1 MNEALLTKI
10 RENVV
15 SHLDLDEEM
24 KAQLTDDTII
34 FNTGDDRPN
43 LGLDSIDSLELVT
56 MISEVFGF
64 DVPAEDVKKLYSV
77 NAIAAYLNEQGITE

>member
-1 MNEALLTKI
+1 MNEAFLAKI
-10 RENVV
+10 RENII
-15 SHLDLDEEM
+15 SHLDIDEDM
-24 KAQLTDDTII
+24 LADFNDDTII

-56 MISEVFGF
+56 MIFEVFGY

-77 NAIAAYLNEQGITE
+77 NAIAAYLNEKGINE

>member
-1 MNEALLTKI
+1 MNEDFLVKI
-10 RENVV
+10 RESLI
-15 SHLDLDEEM
+15 SHLDLDEDTLSGM
-24 KAQLTDDTII
+24 NDDTII

-56 MISEVFGF
+56 MIYEQFGF

-77 NAIAAYLNEQGITE
+77 NAIAAYLNEHGINE

>member
-1 MNEALLTKI
+1 MNEALLKKI
-10 RENVV
+10 RENII
-15 SHLDLDEEM
+15 SHLDIDDDML
-24 KAQLTDDTII
+24 AGFNNDTII

-56 MISEVFGF
+56 MIFEVFGF

>member
-1 MNEALLTKI
+1 MNETLLTKI

-34 FNTGDDRPN
+34 FNTGDNRPN

-56 MISEVFGF
+56 MIVEVFGF

>member
-1 MNEALLTKI
+1 MNEDFLVKI
-10 RENVV
+10 RESLI
-15 SHLDLDEEM
+15 SHLDLAEDTLSGM
-24 KAQLTDDTII
+24 NDDTII

-56 MISEVFGF
+56 MIYEQFGF

-77 NAIAAYLNEQGITE
+77 NAIAAYLNEHGINE

>member
-1 MNEALLTKI
+1 MNEEFKKII
-10 RENVV
+10 RESLI
-15 SHLDLDEEM
+15 SHLDIDDDTRAGM
-24 KAQLTDDTII
+24 TDDTII

-56 MISEVFGF
+56 MIFELFGY

-77 NAIAAYLNEQGITE
+77 NAIAAYLNEHGITE

>member
-1 MNEALLTKI
+1 MNEAFLTKI
-10 RENVV
+10 RENLV
-15 SHLDLDEEM
+15 SHLDIEKEALVGF
-24 KAQLTDDTII
+24 TDDTII

-43 LGLDSIDSLELVT
+43 LGLDSMDALELVT
-56 MISEVFGF
+56 MIFELFGF

>member
-56 MISEVFGF
+56 MIFEVFGF

>member
-1 MNEALLTKI
+1 MSEEFITKI
-10 RENVV
+10 RENLI
-15 SHLDLDEEM
+15 SHLDIDDDMLVGFN
-24 KAQLTDDTII
+24 DDTII

-56 MISEVFGF
+56 MIFEVFGY

>member
-1 MNEALLTKI
+1 MNEAFLAQI
-10 RENVV
+10 RENII
-15 SHLDLDEEM
+15 SHLDIDEDM
-24 KAQLTDDTII
+24 LADFNDDTII

-56 MISEVFGF
+56 MIFEVFGY

-77 NAIAAYLNEQGITE
+77 NAIAAYLNEKGINE

>member
-1 MNEALLTKI
+1 MNEAFLTQI

-15 SHLDLDEEM
+15 SHLDIDEDM
-24 KAQLTDDTII
+24 LVGFTDDTII

-56 MISEVFGF
+56 MIFEVFGF

-77 NAIAAYLNEQGITE
+77 NAIAAYLHEKGITE